1 MSKANNLT
9 DFLTDIANTI
19 RTKKGTS
26 GTIDPQDFSSE
37 ISSISMAKELS
48 FTYDSSTITINN
60 WDNTYSGRLVFP
72 IKSVY
77 ARGIKGITLKVVNGV
92 PSTSSS
98 TPSEDNTVGY
108 SGSATN
114 TINLT
119 YVTAYSITSGNLVL
133 TLNSSMGTSSSNART
148 VYLIP

>member
-19 RTKKGTS
+19 RTKKGIS

-37 ISSISMAKELS
+37 ISSISMVKELS
-48 FTYDSSTITINN
+48 FTYSGSTITITN
-60 WDNTYSGRLVFP
+60 WDNTYSGYLVFP
-72 IKSVY
+72 IRSVY
-77 ARGIKGITLKVVNGV
+77 ERGIKGITLKVVNGV

-98 TPSEDNTVGY
+98 TASGENTVGY

-114 TINLT
+114 SINLT
-119 YVTAYSITSGNLVL
+119 YITSYSITSGSLVL
-133 TLNSSMGTSSSNART
+133 TTNSSMGISSSTART